1 MTRSIKKNKQFLEV
15 EALKYS
21 VVERRKGRDLVG
33 QAACTLHESP
43 RAEGFQEPFLCWVGL
58 SRDIS
63 AFESLLFLVNNPLL
77 VLLLKE
83 K

>member
-43 RAEGFQEPFLCWVGL
+43 RAEGFQEPLPMLGW
-58 SRDIS
+58 
-63 AFESLLFLVNNPLL
+63 AFQGYTCF
-77 VLLLKE
+77 
-83 K
+83 